1 MKHLTD
7 YLQQLR
13 QALDV
18 LDLEQVAEV
27 RERFAAARERD
38 AQIFL
43 CGNGGSG
50 ATASHLANDLG
61 KGASLEQTRRFRVIA
76 LTDNVPWM
84 TALANDV
91 SYDVIFA
98 EQLRN
103 LLRPGDLLL
112 AISGSGNSANIIR
125 AIEAAKELG
134 VETIG
139 WTGFGG
145 GQLAQLAD
153 RSIVVDSHHMG
164 RVEDVHTI
172 LMHLICY
179 HFMEVPDSAGG

>member
-13 QALDV
+13 DALDA
-18 LDLEQVAEV
+18 LDLEAVRQV
-27 RERFAAARERD
+27 RERFTAARERD
-38 AQIFL
+38 AEIFL

-61 KGASLEQTRRFRVIA
+61 KGASLDQARRFRVIA
-76 LTDNVPWM
+76 LTDNVPWI
-84 TALANDV
+84 TALANDI

-103 LLRPGDLLL
+103 LARPGDLLL
-112 AISGSGNSANIIR
+112 AISGSGNYANIIQ
-125 AIEAAKELG
+125 AVQAARELG

-153 RSIVVDSHHMG
+153 LSITVDSHHMG
-164 RVEDVHTI
+164 RVEDVHTV
-172 LMHLICY
+172 LMHLVCY
-179 HFMEVPDSAGG
+179 YFMETA